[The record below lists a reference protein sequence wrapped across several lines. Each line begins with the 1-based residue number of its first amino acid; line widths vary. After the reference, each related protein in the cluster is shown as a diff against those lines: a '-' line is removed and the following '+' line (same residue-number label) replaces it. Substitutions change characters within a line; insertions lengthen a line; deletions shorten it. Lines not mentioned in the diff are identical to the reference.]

1 MKINVLKAGLFASV
15 LMCNLPHVV
24 YADEQPSPLDCA
36 TTVFAQPG
44 VRFMHKIRAAS
55 PQAIVSVNGL
65 PKGLT
70 WNAARSLVEGVPQ
83 KAGRYTYQIRV
94 TENGKSAN
102 EKVTFDVSDQLQHPI
117 PFMGWLSWNAVESEV
132 SEKIV
137 KHVADLFTETNLTN
151 YGWNAVMMD
160 DWWHAKSRAAD
171 GSPQPDPVRFP
182 NGLTPVSDYVHA
194 KGMRFGIYTD
204 AAEYTCAGAFGSY
217 GKENIDAEAYA
228 RWKVDVVKC
237 DYCNAPSERDTAFVR
252 YRAMADALEKAG
264 YGTMLYICE
273 WGEREP
279 WKWGA
284 EAGGRCWRISQ
295 DVRDCWTGRGNGEG
309 VLQSIRDMKNISAY
323 QGVNRFNDA
332 DMLCTGLHGTGKSSN
347 ALCGGKGPG
356 MTQDEYRTQFALWC
370 MWSSP
375 MALSFD
381 PRKELQS
388 DDEAILK
395 SGEVIAL
402 NQDAMG
408 QQADLI
414 SEADSLVVFA
424 KDCENG
430 DVALSV
436 TNLSEKTKTASLNF
450 AQIPAL
456 DMNKTYVVRDLWAE
470 QQLNDARNALTAEV
484 RSHATRVFRLAE
496 KTSNVRIVS
505 PLSASGFAINAVPG
519 KIIVNMPETKNL
531 SKRILVTD
539 LSGHIQKA
547 MTTGKESVCLKMP
560 AGDYMVSVACAAQVV
575 RDKVV
580 VKK

>member
-1 MKINVLKAGLFASV
+1 MRTNLYKTCLLASALAWTCPSV
-15 LMCNLPHVV
+15 AS
-24 YADEQPSPLDCA
+24 ADENPSQLDCA
-36 TTVFAQPG
+36 TTVFSQPG
-44 VRFMHKIRAAS
+44 VKFMHKIRATNA
-55 PQAIVSVNGL
+55 QATLSVSSL

-70 WNAARSLVEGVPQ
+70 WNATRRVVEGVPQ
-83 KAGRYTYQIRV
+83 KSGRYTYQIHV
-94 TENGKSAN
+94 TEHGKTTS

-132 SEKIV
+132 SESIV
-137 KHVADLFTETNLTN
+137 KHVADLFTEKNLTN

-171 GSPQPDPVRFP
+171 GRPLPDPQRFP
-182 NGLTPVSDYVHA
+182 NGLTPVSDYVHG

-204 AAEYTCAGAFGSY
+204 AAEYTCAGAFGSF
-217 GKENIDAEAYA
+217 GKEQIDADAYA
-228 RWKVDVVKC
+228 RWKVDIVKC
-237 DYCNAPSERDTAFVR
+237 DYCNAPSERDTAFIR

-295 DVRDCWTGRGNGEG
+295 DVRDCWTGAGNGEG
-309 VLQSIRDMKNISAY
+309 LLQSIRDMKNISAY

-332 DMLCTGLHGTGKSSN
+332 DMLCTGLHGTGKSSSM
-347 ALCGGKGPG
+347 LCGGKGPG
-356 MTQDEYRTQFALWC
+356 MTQDEYRSQFALWC

-381 PRKELQS
+381 PRKELQA

-414 SEADSLVVFA
+414 SEADSLVIFA

-436 TNLSEKTKTASLNF
+436 TNMSSSEKQATFDFSA
-450 AQIPAL
+450 IPAL
-456 DMNKTYVVRDLWAE
+456 DPTKTYTVRDVMENTEAGE
-470 QQLNDARNALTAEV
+470 ATGTFTTDV
-484 RSHATRVFRLAE
+484 RKHATRVFRLAE
-496 KTSNVRIVS
+496 KKVVDGVASTFSEKDFTIVS
-505 PLSASGFAINAVPG
+505 G
-519 KIIVNMPETKNL
+519 KNCVKMNMPETAGL
-531 SKRILVTD
+531 AKRILVSD
-539 LSGHIQKA
+539 FEGRIVSGLTTIADKA
-547 MTTGKESVCLKMP
+547 KVALAKGTYLVTVVCN
-560 AGDYMVSVACAAQVV
+560 AHARTV
-575 RDKVV
+575 KVQI
-580 VKK
+580 